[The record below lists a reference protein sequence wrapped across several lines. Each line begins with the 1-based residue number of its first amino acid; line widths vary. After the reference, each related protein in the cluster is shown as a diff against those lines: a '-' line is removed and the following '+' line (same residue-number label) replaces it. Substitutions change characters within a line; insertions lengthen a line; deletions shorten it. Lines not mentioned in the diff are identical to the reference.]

1 MTSKVLG
8 FEDDG
13 FRITLKG
20 EAMSRPRVTASHEQ
34 NAMSHQKLTQRDRYV
49 SPHVLVEVDFDLH
62 DHEAALADLR
72 FAVQRVTEQIEETH
86 E

>member
-1 MTSKVLG
+1 
-8 FEDDG
+8 
-13 FRITLKG
+13 
-20 EAMSRPRVTASHEQ
+20 MSRPRVTASHEQ
-34 NAMSHQKLTQRDRYV
+34 DAISHQTLAQRDRHV

-86 E
+86 Q